1 MIMNKLPTHEEVIA
15 LNHKWLDKVAK
26 IAKRNKASA
35 TSVLQ
40 IQMQINMAVY
50 VLESGLTAE
59 NACEFI
65 DAEIRAFEQRVLNR
79 AGVDTSRRA

>member
-1 MIMNKLPTHEEVIA
+1 MNKLPTHEEVIA
-15 LNHKWLDKVAK
+15 LNHKWLDRVAK

-35 TSVLQ
+35 MSVLQ
-40 IQMQINMAVY
+40 IHMQINMAVY

-65 DAEIRAFEQRVLNR
+65 ESELRAFEEEARNKR
-79 AGVDTSRRA
+79 GFP